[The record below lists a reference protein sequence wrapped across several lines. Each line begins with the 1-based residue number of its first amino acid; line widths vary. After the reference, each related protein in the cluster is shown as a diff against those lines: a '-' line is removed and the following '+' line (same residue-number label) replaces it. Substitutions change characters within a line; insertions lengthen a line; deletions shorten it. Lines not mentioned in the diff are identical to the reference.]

1 MIEIKIDWIRIKIE
15 IQIDCDRCCD
25 DVVEIERWI
34 RRGLCVGSLCW
45 KMRVKNKYYSDNRG
59 K

>member
-15 IQIDCDRCCD
+15 IQIDCVRCYD
-25 DVVEIERWI
+25 GVVEIEHWI
-34 RRGLCVGSLCW
+34 RRGLCVGSLSW
-45 KMRVKNKYYSDNRG
+45 EMRVTNKYYSDNRG